1 MRREQKAQLVE
12 SIAQQLNDTDNF
24 YLTDLTGLNSEQTT
38 NLRRLLFKN
47 GIKLQ
52 MVKNTLLKRAFNS
65 LNFNVDEIE
74 EVFSGS
80 TSIMFTEKGNQPA
93 KIIKEYTKKFK
104 TSKPEVKAA
113 YIEETFYLG
122 KDNLDFLASIK
133 SKDELIGDLIG
144 LLQSPAKNVV
154 SALQSGGN
162 KLSGILET
170 LSEKSE

>member
-24 YLTDLTGLNSEQTT
+24 YLTDIAGLNSEQTT

-52 MVKNTLLKRAFNS
+52 MVKNTLLIRAMKS
-65 LNFNVDEIE
+65 LDYDLNEIDS
-74 EVFSGS
+74 VLNGS
-80 TSIMFTEKGNQPA
+80 TSIMFTEKGNLPA
-93 KIIKEYTKKFK
+93 KIIKDYIKKFK

-113 YIEETFYLG
+113 YIEQNFYLG

-133 SKDELIGDLIG
+133 SKDELLGDLIG